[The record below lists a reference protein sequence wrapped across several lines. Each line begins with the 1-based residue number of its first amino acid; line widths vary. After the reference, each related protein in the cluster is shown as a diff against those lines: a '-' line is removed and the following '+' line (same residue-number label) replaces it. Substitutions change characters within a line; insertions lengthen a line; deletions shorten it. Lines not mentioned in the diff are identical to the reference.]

1 MMTFV
6 VPVDG
11 SEYAD
16 RAVRYLI
23 KLAGSQTPEAI
34 HLVNVR
40 KPIDAWEVRRF
51 LTDEEIEAT
60 QRREGEHDMASARAL
75 LDEAGIAYNTHVL
88 IGPIAPTIASFATEQ
103 GCDAIVMGSHGRG
116 ELGNLLL
123 GSIATKV
130 IHLTTIPVTL
140 VR

>member
-1 MMTFV
+1 MMTFL
-6 VPVDG
+6 VPTDG
-11 SEYAD
+11 SEYAE

-23 KLAGSQTPEAI
+23 KLAGSQTPGTI

-40 KPIDAWEVRRF
+40 RPIDAWEVRRF
-51 LTDEEIEAT
+51 LTDEEIQAT
-60 QRREGEHDMASARAL
+60 QHREGEQDMASACAL
-75 LDEAGIAYNTHVL
+75 LDEAGITYSKHVL
-88 IGPIAPTIASFATEQ
+88 IGPIAPSIARFAAEQ

>member
-1 MMTFV
+1 MMTFL

-11 SEYAD
+11 SQSAA

-23 KLAGSQTPEAI
+23 RLIGAQPPAAI

-40 KPIDAWEVRRF
+40 NAVDAWEVRRF
-51 LTDEEIEAT
+51 RTSEEIDAT
-60 QRREGEHDMASARAL
+60 QRQEGADDMASVCAM
-75 LDEAGIAYNTHVL
+75 LDEAGLSYTAHVL
-88 IGPIAPTIASFATEQ
+88 IGQIAPSIAHFAVEQ
-103 GCDAIVMGSHGRG
+103 HCDAIIMGSHGRG
-116 ELGNLLL
+116 ELANLVL
-123 GSIATKV
+123 GSVATKV